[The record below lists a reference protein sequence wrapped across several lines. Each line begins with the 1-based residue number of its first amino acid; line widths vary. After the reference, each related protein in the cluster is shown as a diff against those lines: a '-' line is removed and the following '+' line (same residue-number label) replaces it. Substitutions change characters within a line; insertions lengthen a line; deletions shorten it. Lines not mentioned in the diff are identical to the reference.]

1 MISTDRVYGAGV
13 AARLALRDYLALYPP
28 RVLLASTLPRAVL
41 QAAFLAYLGYYA
53 GGEEGRRFAL
63 VGGCAQVIVLATIVR
78 GPDVLLDDRW
88 QGTLPRLHLAV
99 VPLPLVVVARWWV
112 FVVEGTVD
120 ALAAVLLV
128 APLVGEADMLPRLL
142 LATPLFL
149 LIAATTSAFGIFVA
163 AFALTQRADVLI
175 TNLVSYLTIVAC
187 GVVAPISH
195 FGHVGSDV
203 VRALPLTNG
212 LQAIRGV
219 VDGRAWA
226 EDAALEAIVGAAW
239 LAVGVVLLRWQARRA
254 RRLGTDDRL

>member
-1 MISTDRVYGAGV
+1 MISTDRAYGAAL

-28 RVLLASTLPRAVL
+28 RVLLASTVPRAVL

-78 GPDVLLDDRW
+78 GPDVVLDDRW

-99 VPLPLVVVARWWV
+99 VPLPAIVVTRWWV
-112 FVVEGTVD
+112 FVVEGALD
-120 ALAAVLLV
+120 ALVAALLV
-128 APLVGEADMLPRLL
+128 APLVGEADMVPRLL
-142 LATPLFL
+142 LAAPLFL
-149 LIAATTSAFGIFVA
+149 LIAATTSAFGIAVA

-187 GVVAPISH
+187 GVVAPISR
-195 FGHVGSDV
+195 FGHVGADV

-212 LQAIRGV
+212 LMGIRAV
-219 VDGRAWA
+219 VAGRAWGG
-226 EDAALEAIVGAAW
+226 DAALEAGVGAAW
-239 LAVGVVLLRWQARRA
+239 LVIGIALLQWQARRA
-254 RRLGTDDRL
+254 RRLGTDELL